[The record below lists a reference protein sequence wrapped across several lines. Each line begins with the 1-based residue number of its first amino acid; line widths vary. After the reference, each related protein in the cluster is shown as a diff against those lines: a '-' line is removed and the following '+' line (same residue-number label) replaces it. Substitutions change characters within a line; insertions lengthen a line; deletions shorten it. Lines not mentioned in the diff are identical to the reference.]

1 MKDVIWTAFELLI
14 NVYQGFLL
22 SYFVGAFLSFK
33 PSVNKKLYYF
43 SCGGLQAVLI
53 TILNYIT
60 VYEGVAGALY
70 AAELFAFALFMLQG
84 NVIKKLFACV
94 LPLCTVFEVK
104 VGTIN
109 IFASINRMTI
119 PEIIV
124 INKGVTRIVLLLTI
138 QTLIYFILRIL
149 LKLFK
154 TDNNR
159 LGLYDWGIIISV
171 MTISMIQA
179 GIIHYLEIY
188 IGNDAS
194 RILINI
200 SIVMLLAFNILI
212 YHMINSIRKKNDL
225 EKKLEIVTMQEH
237 YQKQFIENANLQYDS
252 IKKIRHDLK
261 NNYSAIS
268 ELLKRGD
275 IKTAISLT
283 NQNIDQLQQSE
294 TYLNTSNGVVNAVVN
309 SKLNAASAFGIN
321 VSCFSVYEIAGIDD
335 IDLCN
340 LFSNALDNAVTACME
355 TEDDTP
361 KHIFLSITSED
372 DSYSFMIKNSIRS
385 SVIQS
390 NPELKTTRE
399 KKQQHGFG
407 IKIIKEI
414 AEKYNGR
421 CDYYEQNNTF
431 CLHII
436 LRRISN
442 SSV

>member
-1 MKDVIWTAFELLI
+1 MKDIIWTAFEVMI

-43 SCGGLQAVLI
+43 SCGGLQSVLI

-94 LPLCTVFEVK
+94 LPLSTVFAVT
-104 VGTIN
+104 VGTLN
-109 IFASINRMTI
+109 FFASINRMTI
-119 PEIIV
+119 PEIV
-124 INKGVTRIVLLLTI
+124 TNKGVTRIILLLTI

-159 LGLYDWGIIISV
+159 FGLYDWGIIISV
-171 MTISMIQA
+171 MTISIIQA
-179 GIIHYLEIY
+179 GIIHYLAIH

-200 SIVMLLAFNILI
+200 SIVMLLALNTLI
-212 YHMINSIRKKNDL
+212 YHLINSIRKKNDL

-283 NQNIDQLQQSE
+283 NQNTDQLQQSE
-294 TYLNTSNGVVNAVVN
+294 TYLNTSNGVINAVVN

-361 KHIFLSITSED
+361 KQIYLSITSEE

-390 NPELKTTRE
+390 NPKLKTT
-399 KKQQHGFG
+399 KSQKQEHGFG
-407 IKIIKEI
+407 IKIMKEI

-436 LRRISN
+436 LQRISN